1 MMNVGH
7 SETHGA
13 LEGLR
18 VLDASQMMAGPLCAL
33 RLGDLGADV
42 LKIEPPRGEWTRT
55 HAMAGAAIEGE
66 TTALLGMNRNK
77 RSVVIDL
84 KAPGGRE
91 VLERLVRE
99 SDVFLQN
106 FRVGTAERLGVGPDA
121 LRTINPRLIYCSISG
136 YGPTGPY
143 AARPGQ
149 DLVIQGYSGS
159 MWSVG
164 RAEDPP
170 TPSALWAA
178 DALAGYQAAIG
189 ILSAVIAR
197 ARTGRGQHVEVNLL
211 AATLDCQLQEL
222 TTYLNLGIAPER
234 RAEPT
239 AHAFIPAPYGVYQ
252 TSDGWMTLAMSPLPV
267 LGDVLDEPRLRE
279 LTAWDDGSTHADEVY
294 AIVRPRMLERTTAEW
309 FALLDAAGLW
319 AGPVHSYADVAADEH
334 IRETGMIATVE
345 HPTIGPLRMP
355 APPLSLSETPTSIA
369 LPPPLLDEHTDEV
382 LREVLDLGD
391 EELASLRASGAI
403 GTGREVAL

>member
-1 MMNVGH
+1 MIGPQDA
-7 SETHGA
+7 SIGA
-13 LEGLR
+13 LHGLR

-42 LKIEPPRGEWTRT
+42 LKIEPPHGEWTRT

-84 KAPGGRE
+84 KTDAGRE

-121 LRTINPRLIYCSISG
+121 LRAINPRLIYCSISG
-136 YGPTGPY
+136 YGGSGPY
-143 AARPGQ
+143 AGRPGQ
-149 DLVIQGYSGS
+149 DLVVQGYGGS

-164 RAEDPP
+164 GADDPP
-170 TPSALWAA
+170 TPRALWAA
-178 DALAGYQAAIG
+178 DALAGFQAALG
-189 ILSAVIAR
+189 ILSAYVAR
-197 ARTGRGQHVEVNLL
+197 ERTGRGQHVEVNLL

-222 TTYLNLGIAPER
+222 TTYLNLGIAPQRPRER
-234 RAEPT
+234 T
-239 AHAFIPAPYGVYQ
+239 AHAFIPAPYGVYE
-252 TSDGWMTLAMSPLPV
+252 TADGWLTLAMSPLPV
-267 LGDVLDEPRLRE
+267 LGEVLDEPRLRE

-294 AIVRPRMLERTTAEW
+294 RIVRPRMKERTTAEW
-309 FALLDAAGLW
+309 IAAFDEINLW
-319 AGPVHSYADVAADEH
+319 AGPVYSYADIDADPH

-345 HPTIGPLRMP
+345 HPTIGELRMP
-355 APPLSLSETPTSIA
+355 APPLSLSDTNATIRR
-369 LPPPLLDEHTDEV
+369 PPPLLDEHTDEV
-382 LREVLDLGD
+382 LRELLGASD
-391 EELASLRASGAI
+391 EELAQLRAVGAI
-403 GTGREVAL
+403 GARQAVKS